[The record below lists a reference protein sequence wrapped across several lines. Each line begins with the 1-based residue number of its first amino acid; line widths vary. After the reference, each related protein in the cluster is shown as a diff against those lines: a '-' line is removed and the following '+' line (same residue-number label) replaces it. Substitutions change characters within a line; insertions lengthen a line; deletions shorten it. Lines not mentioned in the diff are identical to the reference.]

1 MIEKILRQYKRIA
14 VVGLS
19 PNPARPSNGVS
30 RYMQRAGYEI
40 TPVNPN
46 VPEVLGHKSY
56 PSLKDV
62 PGPIEIVDIFRDPS
76 AIPAIVDEA
85 IEAGAKVIW
94 MQLGLEHEPAARK
107 AREAGL
113 QVVMNRCIMVEHMH
127 LPRE

>member
-1 MIEKILRQYKRIA
+1 MIEQILRKYKHIA

-19 PNPARPSNGVS
+19 PNPSRPSNGVS
-30 RYMQRAGYEI
+30 RYMERAGYEI
-40 TPVNPN
+40 TPVNPK
-46 VPEVLGHKSY
+46 VSEALGHKSY

-62 PGPIEIVDIFRDPS
+62 PGPVEIVDIFRDPS

-85 IEAGAKVIW
+85 IEVGAKVIW
-94 MQLGLEHEPAARK
+94 MQLGLEDEAAAQK